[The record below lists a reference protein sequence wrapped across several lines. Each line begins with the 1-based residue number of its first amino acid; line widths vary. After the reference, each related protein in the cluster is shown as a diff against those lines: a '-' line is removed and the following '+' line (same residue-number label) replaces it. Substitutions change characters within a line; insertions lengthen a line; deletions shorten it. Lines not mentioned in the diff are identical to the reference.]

1 MGTEEKIERLVD
13 GYAGSWWVP
22 HNRTGI
28 YYPIGQERVME
39 NVPIEAAKFAEVI
52 HCFTSREAVHVLGGR
67 ERFPKP
73 LIDRKNAA
81 SSSSSANHPQI
92 CTEFETL
99 DLRKPPPKP

>member
-1 MGTEEKIERLVD
+1 MATAEMGTEEKIEWLVD

-52 HCFTSREAVHVLGGR
+52 HCFTSREDVHVLGGR
-67 ERFPKP
+67 E
-73 LIDRKNAA
+73 
-81 SSSSSANHPQI
+81 
-92 CTEFETL
+92 
-99 DLRKPPPKP
+99 